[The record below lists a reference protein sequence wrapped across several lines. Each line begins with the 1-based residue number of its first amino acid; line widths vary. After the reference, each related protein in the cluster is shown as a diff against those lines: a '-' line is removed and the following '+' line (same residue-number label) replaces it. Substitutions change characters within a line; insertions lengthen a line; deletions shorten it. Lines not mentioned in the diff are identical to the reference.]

1 MIEHRL
7 PTTNMSVP
15 VQSVCGRVNCEPQ
28 IEWSRVRRARPL
40 DQLLP
45 GTLHWAESFPLET
58 PVHLVRT
65 FPRVANRLAIA
76 WQDPNAVQEVL
87 DDVLID
93 RRGGRRGFPPPVQQ
107 ELLRLRAFNLG
118 RRSGQSG
125 RLPVSRAVR

>member
-1 MIEHRL
+1 MAAA
-7 PTTNMSVP
+7 TV
-15 VQSVCGRVNCEPQ
+15 
-28 IEWSRVRRARPL
+28 
-40 DQLLP
+40 LLSINAHAQP
-45 GTLHWAESFPLET
+45 GD
-58 PVHLVRT
+58 R
-65 FPRVANRLAIA
+65 
-76 WQDPNAVQEVL
+76 QDPNAVQEVL